1 MIAIVDYGVGNLH
14 SVASS
19 FRYVGAETLVTA
31 DAEDLARAEGIVLPG
46 VGAFPDAWE
55 SLEATGLVEV
65 LQAQTKVK
73 PLLGICLGMQLLF
86 DEGRELR
93 PCPGLGLIPGTVDRI
108 QTAEKLPQIGWNA
121 LQIRHPCR
129 LLEGLPENPYVYFV
143 HSYMANC
150 RDAQDVAAVTDYGTE
165 VTALVSRGLVYGCQF
180 HPEKSGSVGL
190 RIVENFCR
198 LVRET
203 AK

>member
-31 DAEDLARAEGIVLPG
+31 DAENLARAEGIVLPG

-55 SLEATGLVEV
+55 NLVGRGLPDV
-65 LQAQTKVK
+65 LREQAKVK
-73 PLLGICLGMQLLF
+73 PLLGICLGMQLLL

-108 QTAEKLPQIGWNA
+108 QTTEKLPQIGWNA
-121 LQIRHPCR
+121 LQVRQPCR
-129 LLEGLPENPYVYFV
+129 LLEGIPQDAYVYFV
-143 HSYMANC
+143 HSYMAYC
-150 RDAQDVAAVTDYGTE
+150 RDEQDVAAVTDYGTE
-165 VTALVSRGLVYGCQF
+165 VTALISRGLVYGCQF

-190 RIVENFCR
+190 RIVENFCK
-198 LVRET
+198 LVKENAR
-203 AK
+203 